1 MKNFWIYIPL
11 IYTFLQITEFN
22 VERDTIAV
30 SITNI
35 WFIIPPM
42 SLKTLSNIYIDKI
55 VEATTSLMD
64 GKYNNSA
71 NMHFGNSSIIIVI
84 TLGGSFANLVKNQHC
99 FCTCHGNGLNSYIL
113 LDSNM

>member
-1 MKNFWIYIPL
+1 
-11 IYTFLQITEFN
+11 
-22 VERDTIAV
+22 
-30 SITNI
+30 
-35 WFIIPPM
+35 
-42 SLKTLSNIYIDKI
+42 
-55 VEATTSLMD
+55 MD